1 MDMSQAEKF
10 KSILLEKREELIER
24 LDKIESS
31 KIREEPLE
39 ADSSEQAQEIVNH
52 EVVDAL
58 DNMEGEELD
67 KINQALSRIDNGSFG
82 LCMECGESI
91 SEARLK
97 AVPFACVC
105 INCAN
110 S

>member
-1 MDMSQAEKF
+1 MLQVEKF
-10 KSILLEKREELIER
+10 KGVLLEKREELLER

-31 KIREEPLE
+31 KVRKEPLE

-82 LCMECGESI
+82 VCMECGESI

>member
-1 MDMSQAEKF
+1 MSQVEKF
-10 KSILLEKREELIER
+10 KSVLLQKRSELLER
-24 LDKIESS
+24 LDKIEAS
-31 KIREEPLE
+31 KVRDEPLE

-58 DNMEGEELD
+58 DNMEGQELD
-67 KINQALSRIDNGSFG
+67 KINQALGRIENGSFG
-82 LCMECGESI
+82 RCMECGEDI
-91 SEARLK
+91 SEARLR
-97 AVPFACVC
+97 AVPFARIC